1 MVSRDRKERSIMTDI
16 PDIKIILF
24 DFGGVLAEEGFKG
37 GILAIA
43 EKNNLN
49 PEDLIKTAFDM
60 VYELGFT
67 SGRVKEDAFWAALR
81 LETGI
86 RGTNEELKDEIL
98 SRFVLRPWMLEI
110 VSELKEKGFKVG
122 ILSDQT
128 HWLDELNGRNDFFHF
143 FDYVFNSYHLG
154 ETKKD
159 PVVFDYALKSM
170 NVMPESVLF
179 IDDHVPNLK
188 RARTKGIQTMLY
200 MNKETFFHELQRHLS

>member
-1 MVSRDRKERSIMTDI
+1 MTDI
-16 PDIKIILF
+16 PDIKVILF

-49 PEDLIKTAFDM
+49 PDELTKTAFKM

-110 VSELKEKGFKVG
+110 VLELKEKGFRVG

-128 HWLDELNGRNDFFHF
+128 HWLDELNSRNDFFHL

-159 PVVFDYALKSM
+159 PAVFDYALKSM
-170 NVMPESVLF
+170 NVIPESVLF
-179 IDDHVPNLK
+179 IDDHIPNLK
-188 RARTKGIQTMLY
+188 RAKVKGLQTMLY
-200 MNKETFFHELQRHLS
+200 TNKETFFRELQRHLS